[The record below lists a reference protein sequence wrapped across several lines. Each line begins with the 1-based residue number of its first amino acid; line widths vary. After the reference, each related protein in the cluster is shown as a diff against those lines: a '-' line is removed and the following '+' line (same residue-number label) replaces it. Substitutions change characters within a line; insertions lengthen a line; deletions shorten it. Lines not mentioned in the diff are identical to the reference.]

1 MSDSSDNGILIEGVR
16 NSKKGTSD
24 GSKSYGNHG
33 CNGGLMANAFE
44 YVIDNKGICSDE
56 SYPYTASS
64 SFMDKCKTECDLVN
78 GSDITKLDPGLRPLS
93 ILFQDYNLFSHLTVK
108 DNIAIGLRPNLKLD
122 DLETEMVNS
131 VIEEVG
137 LSKFKFI
144 KPFQLSG
151 GQRTRVSLAR
161 SIVRSKPILLLD
173 EAFSGLGPA
182 LRSEMIKLIKDKSIK
197 EGITLIMVSHH
208 IKDAIELDQ
217 KVIFVNDGETMKPT
231 NVSIFINSQDKN
243 IRDYI
248 GS

>member
-1 MSDSSDNGILIEGVR
+1 MLQVKNLFVDLGGFRLTADFEIERGSLISIVGPSGAGKSSLLNALAGFIPLTSGVI
-16 NSKKGTSD
+16 KW
-24 GSKSYGNHG
+24 
-33 CNGGLMANAFE
+33 
-44 YVIDNKGICSDE
+44 
-56 SYPYTASS
+56 
-64 SFMDKCKTECDLVN
+64 N
-78 GSDITKLDPGLRPLS
+78 GSDFTKLDPGLRPLS

-108 DNIAIGLRPNLKLD
+108 DNIAIGLRPNLKLN
-122 DLETEMVNS
+122 DLEIDLVNS

-231 NVSIFINSQDKN
+231 NVSNFINSRDEN
-243 IRDYI
+243 IRGYI

>member
-1 MSDSSDNGILIEGVR
+1 MLQVKNLFVDLGDFRLTADFEIERGSLISIVGPSGAGKSTILNALAGFIPLTSGVI
-16 NSKKGTSD
+16 KW
-24 GSKSYGNHG
+24 
-33 CNGGLMANAFE
+33 
-44 YVIDNKGICSDE
+44 
-56 SYPYTASS
+56 
-64 SFMDKCKTECDLVN
+64 N

-231 NVSIFINSQDKN
+231 NVSIFINSQDEN

>member
-1 MSDSSDNGILIEGVR
+1 MLQVKNLFVDLGGFRLTADFEIERGSLISIVGPSGAGKSTLL
-16 NSKKGTSD
+16 NALAGFISLTS
-24 GSKSYGNHG
+24 GK
-33 CNGGLMANAFE
+33 
-44 YVIDNKGICSDE
+44 IKW
-56 SYPYTASS
+56 
-64 SFMDKCKTECDLVN
+64 N

-231 NVSIFINSQDKN
+231 NVSIFINSQDEN

>member
-1 MSDSSDNGILIEGVR
+1 MLQVKNLFVDLGGFRLTADFEIERGSLISIVGPSGAGKSTILNALAGFVPLTSGVI
-16 NSKKGTSD
+16 KW
-24 GSKSYGNHG
+24 
-33 CNGGLMANAFE
+33 
-44 YVIDNKGICSDE
+44 
-56 SYPYTASS
+56 
-64 SFMDKCKTECDLVN
+64 N

-231 NVSIFINSQDKN
+231 NVSIFINSQDEN

>member
-1 MSDSSDNGILIEGVR
+1 MLQVKNLFVDLGGFRLTADFEIERGSLISIVGPSGAGKSTILNALAGFIPLTSGVI
-16 NSKKGTSD
+16 KW
-24 GSKSYGNHG
+24 
-33 CNGGLMANAFE
+33 
-44 YVIDNKGICSDE
+44 
-56 SYPYTASS
+56 
-64 SFMDKCKTECDLVN
+64 N

-122 DLETEMVNS
+122 DLETEIVNS

>member
-1 MSDSSDNGILIEGVR
+1 MLQVKNLFVDLGGFRLTADFEIERGSLVSIVGPSGAGKSTILNALAGFIPLTSGVI
-16 NSKKGTSD
+16 KW
-24 GSKSYGNHG
+24 
-33 CNGGLMANAFE
+33 
-44 YVIDNKGICSDE
+44 
-56 SYPYTASS
+56 
-64 SFMDKCKTECDLVN
+64 N

-231 NVSIFINSQDKN
+231 NVSIFINSQDEN

>member
-1 MSDSSDNGILIEGVR
+1 MLQVKNLIVDLGGFRLTADFEIERGSLISIVGPSGAGKSSLLNALAGFIPLTSGVI
-16 NSKKGTSD
+16 KW
-24 GSKSYGNHG
+24 
-33 CNGGLMANAFE
+33 
-44 YVIDNKGICSDE
+44 
-56 SYPYTASS
+56 
-64 SFMDKCKTECDLVN
+64 N
-78 GSDITKLDPGLRPLS
+78 GSDFTKLDPGLRPLS

-108 DNIAIGLRPNLKLD
+108 DNIAIGLRPNLKLN
-122 DLETEMVNS
+122 DLETDLVNS

-231 NVSIFINSQDKN
+231 NVSNFINSHDEN
-243 IRDYI
+243 IRGYI

>member
-1 MSDSSDNGILIEGVR
+1 MLKVKNLIVDLGSFRLTADFEIERGSLISIVGPSGAGKSSLLNALAGFIPLTSGVI
-16 NSKKGTSD
+16 KW
-24 GSKSYGNHG
+24 
-33 CNGGLMANAFE
+33 
-44 YVIDNKGICSDE
+44 
-56 SYPYTASS
+56 
-64 SFMDKCKTECDLVN
+64 N
-78 GSDITKLDPGLRPLS
+78 GSDFTKLDPGLRPLS

-108 DNIAIGLRPNLKLD
+108 DNIAIGLRPNLKLN
-122 DLETEMVNS
+122 DLETDLVNS

-231 NVSIFINSQDKN
+231 NVSNFINSRDEN
-243 IRDYI
+243 IRGYI

>member
-1 MSDSSDNGILIEGVR
+1 MLQVKNLFVDLGGFRLTADFEIERGSLISIVGPSGAGKSTILNALAGFIPLTSGVI
-16 NSKKGTSD
+16 KW
-24 GSKSYGNHG
+24 
-33 CNGGLMANAFE
+33 
-44 YVIDNKGICSDE
+44 
-56 SYPYTASS
+56 
-64 SFMDKCKTECDLVN
+64 N

-131 VIEEVG
+131 IIEEVG

>member
-1 MSDSSDNGILIEGVR
+1 MLQVKNLFVDLGGFRLTADFEIERGSLISIVGPSGAGKSTILNALAGFIPLTSGVI
-16 NSKKGTSD
+16 KW
-24 GSKSYGNHG
+24 
-33 CNGGLMANAFE
+33 
-44 YVIDNKGICSDE
+44 
-56 SYPYTASS
+56 
-64 SFMDKCKTECDLVN
+64 N

-108 DNIAIGLRPNLKLD
+108 DNIAIGLRPNLKLN

>member
-1 MSDSSDNGILIEGVR
+1 MLQVKNLFVDLGGFRLTADFEIERGSLISIVGPSGAGKSTIFNALARFIPFTSGVI
-16 NSKKGTSD
+16 KW
-24 GSKSYGNHG
+24 
-33 CNGGLMANAFE
+33 
-44 YVIDNKGICSDE
+44 
-56 SYPYTASS
+56 
-64 SFMDKCKTECDLVN
+64 N
-78 GSDITKLDPGLRPLS
+78 GSDITKLDPGLRPLR

-161 SIVRSKPILLLD
+161 SMVRSKPILLLD

-248 GS
+248 GL

>member
-1 MSDSSDNGILIEGVR
+1 MLQVKNLFVDLGGFRLTADFEIERGSLISIVGPSGAGKSTILNALAGFIPLTSGVI
-16 NSKKGTSD
+16 KW
-24 GSKSYGNHG
+24 
-33 CNGGLMANAFE
+33 
-44 YVIDNKGICSDE
+44 
-56 SYPYTASS
+56 
-64 SFMDKCKTECDLVN
+64 N

-182 LRSEMIKLIKDKSIK
+182 LRSEMIKLIKNKSIK

-217 KVIFVNDGETMKPT
+217 KVIFVNDE
-231 NVSIFINSQDKN
+231 IKN
-243 IRDYI
+243 DYQKENRI
-248 GS
+248 ESK

>member
-1 MSDSSDNGILIEGVR
+1 MLQVKNLFVDLGGFRLTADFEIERGSLISIVGPSGAGKSTILNALAGFVPLTSGVI
-16 NSKKGTSD
+16 KW
-24 GSKSYGNHG
+24 
-33 CNGGLMANAFE
+33 
-44 YVIDNKGICSDE
+44 
-56 SYPYTASS
+56 
-64 SFMDKCKTECDLVN
+64 N

-217 KVIFVNDGETMKPT
+217 KVIFVNDGKTMKPT
-231 NVSIFINSQDKN
+231 NVSIFINSRDKN

>member
-1 MSDSSDNGILIEGVR
+1 MLQVKNLFVDLGGFRLTADFEIERGSLISIVGPSGAGKSTILNALAGFIPLTSGVIKWNGL
-16 NSKKGTSD
+16 
-24 GSKSYGNHG
+24 
-33 CNGGLMANAFE
+33 
-44 YVIDNKGICSDE
+44 
-56 SYPYTASS
+56 
-64 SFMDKCKTECDLVN
+64 
-78 GSDITKLDPGLRPLS
+78 DITKLDPGLRPLS

-182 LRSEMIKLIKDKSIK
+182 LRSEMVKLIKDKSIK

-231 NVSIFINSQDKN
+231 NVSIFINSQDEN

>member
-1 MSDSSDNGILIEGVR
+1 MLKVKNLIVDLGSFRLTADFEIERGSLISIVGPSGAGKSSLLNALAGFIPLTSGVI
-16 NSKKGTSD
+16 KW
-24 GSKSYGNHG
+24 
-33 CNGGLMANAFE
+33 
-44 YVIDNKGICSDE
+44 
-56 SYPYTASS
+56 
-64 SFMDKCKTECDLVN
+64 N
-78 GSDITKLDPGLRPLS
+78 GSDFTKLDPGLRPLS

-108 DNIAIGLRPNLKLD
+108 DNIAIGLRPNLKLN
-122 DLETEMVNS
+122 DLETDLVNS

-231 NVSIFINSQDKN
+231 NVSNFINSYDEK
-243 IRDYI
+243 IRGYI

>member
-1 MSDSSDNGILIEGVR
+1 MLQVKNLFVDLGGFRLTADFEIERGSLISIVGPSGAGKSTILNALAGFIPLTSGVI
-16 NSKKGTSD
+16 KW
-24 GSKSYGNHG
+24 
-33 CNGGLMANAFE
+33 
-44 YVIDNKGICSDE
+44 
-56 SYPYTASS
+56 
-64 SFMDKCKTECDLVN
+64 N

-182 LRSEMIKLIKDKSIK
+182 LRSEMIKLIKDRSIK

-231 NVSIFINSQDKN
+231 NVSIFINSRDKN

>member
-1 MSDSSDNGILIEGVR
+1 MLQVKNLLVDLGGFRLTADFEIERGSLISIVGPSGAGKSTLLNALAGFIPLTSGVI
-16 NSKKGTSD
+16 KW
-24 GSKSYGNHG
+24 
-33 CNGGLMANAFE
+33 
-44 YVIDNKGICSDE
+44 
-56 SYPYTASS
+56 
-64 SFMDKCKTECDLVN
+64 N

-231 NVSIFINSQDKN
+231 NVSNFINSHDEN
-243 IRDYI
+243 IRGYI

>member
-1 MSDSSDNGILIEGVR
+1 MLQVKNLFVDLGGFRLTADFEIERGSLISIVGPSGAGKSTILNALAGFIPLTSGVI
-16 NSKKGTSD
+16 KW
-24 GSKSYGNHG
+24 
-33 CNGGLMANAFE
+33 
-44 YVIDNKGICSDE
+44 
-56 SYPYTASS
+56 
-64 SFMDKCKTECDLVN
+64 N

-182 LRSEMIKLIKDKSIK
+182 LRSEMIKLIKNKSIK
-197 EGITLIMVSHH
+197 KRITLIMVSHH

-217 KVIFVNDGETMKPT
+217 KVIFVNDGKTMKPT

>member
-1 MSDSSDNGILIEGVR
+1 MLQVKNLFVDLGGFRLTADFEIERGSLISIVGPSGAGKSTILNALAGFIPLTSGVI
-16 NSKKGTSD
+16 KW
-24 GSKSYGNHG
+24 
-33 CNGGLMANAFE
+33 
-44 YVIDNKGICSDE
+44 
-56 SYPYTASS
+56 
-64 SFMDKCKTECDLVN
+64 N

-173 EAFSGLGPA
+173 EPFSGLGPA
-182 LRSEMIKLIKDKSIK
+182 LRSEMIKLIKDKSLK

-231 NVSIFINSQDKN
+231 NVSIFINSQDEN

>member
-1 MSDSSDNGILIEGVR
+1 MLQVKNLFVDLGGFRLTADFEIERGSLISIVGPSGAGKSTILNALAGFIPLTSGVI
-16 NSKKGTSD
+16 KW
-24 GSKSYGNHG
+24 
-33 CNGGLMANAFE
+33 
-44 YVIDNKGICSDE
+44 
-56 SYPYTASS
+56 
-64 SFMDKCKTECDLVN
+64 N

-182 LRSEMIKLIKDKSIK
+182 LRSEMIRLIKDKSIK

-231 NVSIFINSQDKN
+231 NVSIFINSQDEN

>member
-1 MSDSSDNGILIEGVR
+1 MLQVKNLFVDLGGFRLTADFEIERGSLISIVGPSGAGKSTILNALAGFIPLTSGVI
-16 NSKKGTSD
+16 KW
-24 GSKSYGNHG
+24 
-33 CNGGLMANAFE
+33 
-44 YVIDNKGICSDE
+44 
-56 SYPYTASS
+56 
-64 SFMDKCKTECDLVN
+64 N

-217 KVIFVNDGETMKPT
+217 KVIFVNDGETMKAT
-231 NVSIFINSQDKN
+231 NVSIFINSQDEN

>member
-1 MSDSSDNGILIEGVR
+1 MLKVKNLIVDLGSFRLTADFEIERGSLISIVGPSGAGKSSLLNALAGFIPLTSGVI
-16 NSKKGTSD
+16 KW
-24 GSKSYGNHG
+24 
-33 CNGGLMANAFE
+33 
-44 YVIDNKGICSDE
+44 
-56 SYPYTASS
+56 
-64 SFMDKCKTECDLVN
+64 N
-78 GSDITKLDPGLRPLS
+78 GSDFTKLDPGLRPLS

-108 DNIAIGLRPNLKLD
+108 DNIAIGLRPNLKLN
-122 DLETEMVNS
+122 DLETDLVNS

-231 NVSIFINSQDKN
+231 NVSNFINSHDEN
-243 IRDYI
+243 IRGYI

>member
-1 MSDSSDNGILIEGVR
+1 MLQVKNLFVDLGGFRLTADFEIERGSLISIVGPSGAGKSTILNALAGFIPLTSGVI
-16 NSKKGTSD
+16 KW
-24 GSKSYGNHG
+24 
-33 CNGGLMANAFE
+33 
-44 YVIDNKGICSDE
+44 
-56 SYPYTASS
+56 
-64 SFMDKCKTECDLVN
+64 N

-151 GQRTRVSLAR
+151 GQKTRVSLAR

>member
-1 MSDSSDNGILIEGVR
+1 MLQVKNLFVDLGGFRLTADFEIERGSLISIVGPSGAGKSTILNALAGFIPLTSGVI
-16 NSKKGTSD
+16 KW
-24 GSKSYGNHG
+24 
-33 CNGGLMANAFE
+33 
-44 YVIDNKGICSDE
+44 
-56 SYPYTASS
+56 
-64 SFMDKCKTECDLVN
+64 N

-108 DNIAIGLRPNLKLD
+108 DNIAIGLRPNLKLN

-208 IKDAIELDQ
+208 IKDAIEPVSYTHL
-217 KVIFVNDGETMKPT
+217 TLPT
-231 NVSIFINSQDKN
+231 SPHV
-243 IRDYI
+243 
-248 GS
+248 

>member
-1 MSDSSDNGILIEGVR
+1 MLQVKNLVVDLDGFKLTADFEIEKGSLISIVGPSGAGKSTLL
-16 NSKKGTSD
+16 NALAGFIPLTS
-24 GSKSYGNHG
+24 
-33 CNGGLMANAFE
+33 GL
-44 YVIDNKGICSDE
+44 IKW
-56 SYPYTASS
+56 
-64 SFMDKCKTECDLVN
+64 N

-108 DNIAIGLRPNLKLD
+108 DNIAIGLRPNLKLN
-122 DLETEMVNS
+122 DLETDLVNS
-131 VIEEVG
+131 IIEEVG

-161 SIVRSKPILLLD
+161 AIVRSKPILLLD

-231 NVSIFINSQDKN
+231 NVSIFINSSDEN